1 MASFQPEYAPVA
13 GSLWISALIALVPLL
28 VVFVCLG
35 VVKMKAHWACALGL
49 LASLIVAIFAFRMP
63 VLMAASAASE
73 GIVYGIFPIT
83 WIVLTAIF
91 LFELTRESGHHDD
104 LMAIFSMISTDVRVL
119 GVLIAFSFCAV
130 LEALAG
136 FGAPVA
142 IVGVM
147 LVAIGIPPLKAAVTV
162 LVGNTF
168 AVPFGAMATPILTGA
183 NITDGIWS
191 STANAAQELAMF
203 ISRQSAL
210 MAWIVPLLL
219 LVIMDGMRGVKQV
232 WPLAIVVGLTYS
244 AATWWSAGALDPG
257 VTNLV
262 AGIVSLAV
270 GVLMLI
276 FWQPKREDGGRAQR
290 SEAKVGGA
298 KIAWA
303 LFPYV
308 LVVAVFMVTQ
318 MVPAIKAALAATNI
332 PIHWPGMWDTSGV
345 EPVNLMHTAAGD
357 PQSIALY
364 SFTWLSSPGTILL
377 ITGIVIGLCYR
388 MSIKTIWKVFATQLV
403 KMRWT
408 FVTIGSVLGLA
419 YVMNLSGQ
427 TLTIGQWIAGA
438 GVIFPFLAPVLGYI
452 GTAVTGSGTSAT
464 ALFAG
469 LQNSAAQGI
478 LGSGA
483 SSYAQLPN
491 LLVGANTVGGAVGKM
506 ISPQT
511 LAIAA
516 GAVDLKE
523 SEILP
528 KSLPWSAVLIVLLCL
543 LVGLQSTP
551 ILAWLLPSI

>member
-1 MASFQPEYAPVA
+1 MAPFQPEFAPVA
-13 GSLWISALIALVPLL
+13 GSIWISALIALVPLA

-35 VVKMKAHWACALGL
+35 VVKMKAHWACVLGL
-49 LASLIVAIFAFRMP
+49 IASLLVAIFAFRMP

-73 GIVYGIFPIT
+73 GVVYGIFPIT

-104 LMAIFSMISTDVRVL
+104 LMAIFSMISTDIRVL

-147 LVAIGIPPLKAAVTV
+147 LVAIGIPPLKAAITV

-191 STANAAQELAMF
+191 STAEAAQELAMF
-203 ISRQSAL
+203 ISRQTAI
-210 MAWIVPLLL
+210 MAVFIPLVLL
-219 LVIMDGMRGVKQV
+219 IIMDGFRGVKQV

-244 AATWWSAGALDPG
+244 VTTWWAAGALDPG

-262 AGIVSLAV
+262 AGIASLVV
-270 GVLMLI
+270 GVVMLK
-276 FWQPKREDGGRAQR
+276 FWQPKHETKRHAEH
-290 SEAKVGGA
+290 VGGT

-318 MVPAIKAALAATNI
+318 MVPAIKSALAATNV
-332 PIHWPGMWDTSGV
+332 PIHWPGMWDMSGA
-345 EPVNLMHTAAGD
+345 EPVNLMTTAAGE

-364 SFTWLSSPGTILL
+364 NFTWLSSPGTILL
-377 ITGIVIGLCYR
+377 ITGILIGLCYR
-388 MSIKTIWKVFATQLV
+388 MSPKTIWKVFVTQLV

-438 GVIFPFLAPVLGYI
+438 GVVFPFLAPILGYI

-478 LGSGA
+478 LASGA
-483 SSYAQLPN
+483 SSYAHLPN

-506 ISPQT
+506 VSPQT

-551 ILAWLLPSI
+551 ILAWLLPSL